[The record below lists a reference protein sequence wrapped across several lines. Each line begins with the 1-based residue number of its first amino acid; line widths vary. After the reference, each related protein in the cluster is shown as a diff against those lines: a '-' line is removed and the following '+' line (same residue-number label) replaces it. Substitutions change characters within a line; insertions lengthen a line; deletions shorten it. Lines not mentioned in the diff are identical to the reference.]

1 MAWPALFV
9 WWRAAA
15 KGKGILHEALSSAWL
30 RGQHQAML
38 CPSGMGFVLV
48 LLLSSLL
55 MLFLMFPLKSSLQSS
70 PGLAVPF
77 QRWQRELERGTAAR
91 GGRDLGW
98 ETCSDSFIYK
108 YQLFMAQSALQLI
121 LTHVIQEIQL
131 FPVCFAH
138 IKPAHPKAFPG
149 QFLRLGRACSTNLS
163 SYTWVNPGRKL
174 LSVTVFVLEKPRCQ
188 MGRQNVVTLKIS
200 PTYSTPQ
207 VHQALKSV
215 CAVSVAVVNAG
226 RVRFSTSELSELQ
239 IILSSTNGRSF
250 KLFMRDIAFIYNT
263 EGISRAAFCLKTT
276 KTLHLKVAASS

>member
-1 MAWPALFV
+1 
-9 WWRAAA
+9 
-15 KGKGILHEALSSAWL
+15 
-30 RGQHQAML
+30 
-38 CPSGMGFVLV
+38 
-48 LLLSSLL
+48 
-55 MLFLMFPLKSSLQSS
+55 
-70 PGLAVPF
+70 
-77 QRWQRELERGTAAR
+77 
-91 GGRDLGW
+91 
-98 ETCSDSFIYK
+98 
-108 YQLFMAQSALQLI
+108 MAQSALQLI

-174 LSVTVFVLEKPRCQ
+174 LSVTVLVLEKPRCQ

-200 PTYSTPQ
+200 PTYSTPK

-226 RVRFSTSELSELQ
+226 RVRFPTSELSELQ

-276 KTLHLKVAASS
+276 KTLHLKAAASS